1 MRPFG
6 GVFQRGENK
15 MKNLSSLIKADT
27 VIKVEHPEYD
37 GFIVEV
43 GFVSKEKTRK
53 MIEKATIKKFSKST
67 HQLEE
72 DVDNDIFLKMYTK
85 ALVRGWEGLKMEYL
99 MELAPVDLGDSDLET
114 TVDFDDE
121 NALILMQNSNAFDQW
136 LSGVS
141 GDIKNFSTSNLKKK
155 KD

>member
-1 MRPFG
+1 
-6 GVFQRGENK
+6 
-15 MKNLSSLIKADT
+15 MKNLSSMIKADT
-27 VIKVEHPEYD
+27 IIEIEHPEYD
-37 GFIVEV
+37 GFIVKV

-53 MIEKATIKKFSKST
+53 MIERSTVKKFSKST

-72 DVDNDIFLKMYTK
+72 DVDNDLFLDLYTK
-85 ALVRGWEGLKMEYL
+85 ALVKGWKGLKAEYL
-99 MELAPVDLGDSDLET
+99 LELAPVDIGDTDLDS
-114 TVDFDDE
+114 TVDFSDE

-141 GDIKNFSTSNLKKK
+141 GDIKNFSKSNSKMK